1 VSWSGPGLVADVQAW
16 LDNPTGNFGWLL
28 KADEATL
35 ATARRYDSRE
45 NSEPTFR
52 PALTVE
58 YALETRT
65 PGDLNCDGLVNN
77 FDIDPFV
84 LALSDPAQYAL
95 SFPDCDILNADVND
109 DGLVNNF
116 DIDPFVALISGG

>member
-1 VSWSGPGLVADVQAW
+1 MVADVQAW
-16 LDNPTGNFGWLL
+16 LDEPAGNFGWLI
-28 KADEATL
+28 KADESML

-45 NSEPTFR
+45 NLEPAYR

-58 YALETRT
+58 YTVEVRT

-84 LALSDPAQYAL
+84 LALTNPEQYAL
-95 SFPDCDILNADVND
+95 SFPECDILNADVND
-109 DGLVNNF
+109 DGVVNNF